1 MSDSFGSI
9 LQPPSTIK
17 KLGNVNLLIASHDA
31 SEPQKIVE
39 SLHSANFDFTYE
51 RIAIDELDSNL
62 AQKRYSALLYDN
74 SHSNNSNESNFL
86 VEKLRWWCNVYANI
100 PLILVT
106 HPLGDE
112 QAIKLIRTGISAYVL
127 IKNVEQLPQI
137 LAQILSKT
145 NHKIVIAPRQ
155 QSIIQQQQNLIQQ
168 LQAEKQDWLKE
179 EELKQEHIAHLS
191 HELRSPI
198 ASMVGFANMLK
209 EEYYGKLNQKQMQ
222 YVSALLSVGEHMLDL
237 VKNYLDLVKIDAKTQ
252 TLELE
257 RLAISD
263 ICQASIY
270 IVDEKAKQKGLKL
283 VFNLEEDI
291 FFCIADSVRL
301 KQILVNLLSN
311 AIKFTDEGSVILD
324 VKLKND
330 YLYFAVID
338 TGTGIS
344 AANIPKLFKPFPQIS
359 SHHENTGLGLALSQ
373 KIAELHGGEI
383 IVVSELGHG
392 SCFTLC
398 IPQFQ

>member
-9 LQPPSTIK
+9 LQPPPTIK
-17 KLGNVNLLIASHDA
+17 KLSNVNLLIATQDV
-31 SEPQKIVE
+31 SESQKIVE
-39 SLHSANFDFTYE
+39 SLYSANFDFTYDP
-51 RIAIDELDSNL
+51 IAIDKLGGNL
-62 AQKRYSALLYDN
+62 PKKHYSALLYDN
-74 SHSNNSNESNFL
+74 SHPNATNESDFL
-86 VEKLRWWCNVYANI
+86 AKQLRWWCQVHVNV
-100 PLILVT
+100 PLILIT
-106 HPLGDE
+106 YPLGEE
-112 QAIKLIRTGISAYVL
+112 QAVRLIQTGVSAYIL
-127 IKNVEQLPQI
+127 KKNIDQLPQTLTKTLSNKRNKI
-137 LAQILSKT
+137 LIASK
-145 NHKIVIAPRQ
+145 Q
-155 QSIIQQQQNLIQQ
+155 QSLIQQQQQIIQQ
-168 LQAEKQDWLKE
+168 LKIEQQSWFEQEKF
-179 EELKQEHIAHLS
+179 KQEHIAHLS

-237 VKNYLDLVKIDAKTQ
+237 VKNYLDLVKIDAQTQ

-283 VFNLEEDI
+283 VFNLQEDI
-291 FFCIADSVRL
+291 YFCIADSVRL

-311 AIKFTDEGSVILD
+311 AIKFTDKGSVSLD

-330 YLYFAVID
+330 HLYFAVID
-338 TGTGIS
+338 TGKGIS
-344 AANIPKLFKPFPQIS
+344 AANIQKLFKPFPQIS

-373 KIAELHGGEI
+373 KIAKLHDGEI
-383 IVVSELGHG
+383 SVVSELGQG

>member
-9 LQPPSTIK
+9 LQPPPTIK
-17 KLGNVNLLIASHDA
+17 KLSNVNLLIANHDA
-31 SEPQKIVE
+31 SGSPKIIE

-51 RIAIDELDSNL
+51 HIAIDELGKNL
-62 AQKRYSALLYDN
+62 AQECYGALLYDN
-74 SHSNNSNESNFL
+74 SNSNTNSESSCL
-86 VEKLRWWCNVYANI
+86 VKKLRWWCHVYTNI
-100 PLILVT
+100 PVILIT

-112 QAIKLIRTGISAYVL
+112 QAIRLIQTGISAYIL
-127 IKNVEQLPQI
+127 AENIDQLPRI
-137 LAQILSKT
+137 LAKALSD
-145 NHKIVIAPRQ
+145 NRSDIVITARQ
-155 QSIIQQQQNLIQQ
+155 QNIIQQQQQTIHQ
-168 LQAEKQDWLKE
+168 LKTEKQSWLKQ

-209 EEYYGKLNQKQMQ
+209 EEYYGKLNLKQMQ

-252 TLELE
+252 ILELE
-257 RLAISD
+257 RLAIGD

-283 VFNLEEDI
+283 IFNLENNI
-291 FFCIADSVRL
+291 HFCIADSVRL

-324 VKLKND
+324 VKLKNNQ
-330 YLYFAVID
+330 LYFAVID

-344 AANIPKLFKPFPQIS
+344 ATNIQKLFKPFPQIS

-373 KIAELHGGEI
+373 KIANLHGGEI
-383 IVVSELGHG
+383 TVVSELGKG

-398 IPQFQ
+398 IPQLQ

>member
-9 LQPPSTIK
+9 LQPPPTIK
-17 KLGNVNLLIASHDA
+17 KLSDVNLLIATHDA
-31 SEPQKIVE
+31 SGAQKIVE
-39 SLHSANFDFTYE
+39 FLHSVNFDFTHTP
-51 RIAIDELDSNL
+51 ITIDKLGNNL
-62 AQKRYSALLYDN
+62 PQGDYSALLYDN
-74 SHSNNSNESNFL
+74 SHPNTINESDFL
-86 VEKLRWWCNVYANI
+86 VKQLSWWCQVHI
-100 PLILVT
+100 GVPLILIT

-112 QAIKLIRTGISAYVL
+112 QAVRLIQTGVSAYIL
-127 IKNVEQLPQI
+127 KKNIDQLPQI
-137 LAQILSKT
+137 LAQTLSDFRNKV
-145 NHKIVIAPRQ
+145 VIAPQ
-155 QSIIQQQQNLIQQ
+155 EQSLIQKQQQTIQQ
-168 LQAEKQDWLKE
+168 LKVEQQSWLEQEKLN
-179 EELKQEHIAHLS
+179 QEHIAHLS

-237 VKNYLDLVKIDAKTQ
+237 VKNYLDLVKIDAQTQ

-270 IVDEKAKQKGLKL
+270 IVDEKAKQKGLEL
-283 VFNLEEDI
+283 VLNLEENI
-291 FFCIADSVRL
+291 YFCIGDSVRL

-311 AIKFTDEGSVILD
+311 AIKFTDEGSISLD

-330 YLYFAVID
+330 QLYFAVID

-344 AANIPKLFKPFPQIS
+344 AANIHKLFKPFPQIS

-373 KIAELHGGEI
+373 KIAKLHGGEI
-383 IVVSELGHG
+383 SVISELGQG